1 MGLFSANL
9 LVIDSLTS
17 LVGSVVGTLVGAWV
31 YKEQSQ

>member
-17 LVGSVVGTLVGAWV
+17 LAASVVGTFLGAWV
-31 YKEQSQ
+31 YNEQSQ